1 MSLFPEISG
10 KSFPKGCA
18 NKVHPFFNS
27 ALARP
32 HLSCFREKATSGL
45 GFFKQA
51 FVESGAYFWPIHATG
66 FVIADL
72 AAWLSMPSALGTGE
86 GGSRLH

>member
-1 MSLFPEISG
+1 M
-10 KSFPKGCA
+10 
-18 NKVHPFFNS
+18 
-27 ALARP
+27 
-32 HLSCFREKATSGL
+32 SGL